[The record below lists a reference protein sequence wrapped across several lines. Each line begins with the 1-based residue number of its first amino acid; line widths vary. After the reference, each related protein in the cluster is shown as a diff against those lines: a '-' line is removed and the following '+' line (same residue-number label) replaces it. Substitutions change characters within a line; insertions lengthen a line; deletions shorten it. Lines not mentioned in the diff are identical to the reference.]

1 MITDVASDLDSCILD
16 SCERGQFPHLTHLGL
31 LLLQRVEEIR
41 TILHL
46 KALVSLRLSWRVS
59 YITREWGML
68 SQMRKAVLSI
78 PDSLI
83 WTRSPST
90 SALSHPLFFLKLLSL
105 RVLRAYIWAPH
116 LECPG
121 HLGEPEAPSSESSGD
136 PTPNP
141 NPLSSSRGDRPKGCH
156 SLPARVLPHRWRTQS
171 VGKKRPWL
179 IGTYGFLI
187 QVKMSEPCC
196 IWCHFSLLKMPH
208 KAVTK
213 GEEMEKNTVITH
225 SRAGFCGSLP
235 SGLRD

>member
-1 MITDVASDLDSCILD
+1 MVKGNSQNS
-16 SCERGQFPHLTHLGL
+16 R
-31 LLLQRVEEIR
+31 
-41 TILHL
+41 LH
-46 KALVSLRLSWRVS
+46 
-59 YITREWGML
+59 Y
-68 SQMRKAVLSI
+68 
-78 PDSLI
+78 
-83 WTRSPST
+83 WTQSPSH
-90 SALSHPLFFLKLLSL
+90 LCPLPLFFLLKLLSL
-105 RVLRAYIWAPH
+105 TVLTECIGAPH
-116 LECPG
+116 LDHPG
-121 HLGEPEAPSSESSGD
+121 RLQEPEPLWREGPGG
-136 PTPNP
+136 PTPSLNTQ
-141 NPLSSSRGDRPKGCH
+141 SSSWGDHPDGHR
-156 SLPARVLPHRWRTQS
+156 SLATGVLPHRWRTRS